1 MTQNAHASPL
11 STQGRRRR
19 KQPDLSFG
27 VFSDGRGWK
36 VYSSAGSPD
45 LYPSREEALFAAET
59 RAFAAAQAGRQVEL
73 FVEAEDGSLA
83 QSSIDLAGVGLQ

>member
-1 MTQNAHASPL
+1 MTQNAHASSFL
-11 STQGRRRR
+11 AQGRGRR
-19 KQPDLSFG
+19 KQPDMSFG

-36 VYSSAGSPD
+36 VYSSFEAPD

-59 RAFAAAQAGRQVEL
+59 RAFAAAQAGRKVEL

-83 QSSIDLAGVGLQ
+83 QSCLDLARLQ